1 MRTPIVMPKL
11 GYEVEVATLVAWT
24 KQVGDRVGQGDV
36 IAEVDAAKGT
46 AEVEAPAAGVLSEIT
61 CEPGREVP
69 AGTVIGYIDESA

>member
-11 GYEVEVATLVAWT
+11 GYEVESATLVNWT
-24 KQVGDRVGQGDV
+24 KQVGDRVAQGDV

-46 AEVEAPAAGVLSEIT
+46 AEVEAPVAGVLTEIL

-69 AGTVIGYIDESA
+69 AGTVIGYLDDSV